1 MMWLENLPC
10 PIVALAKQFKVVGL
24 KSETPLLELKGAQVL
39 KERRETNEQLEYRL
53 DCCRNYLVYR
63 GVFRG
68 VLAR

>member
-1 MMWLENLPC
+1 
-10 PIVALAKQFKVVGL
+10 VVGL

-39 KERRETNEQLEYRL
+39 KERRETNEQLKYSL